1 MTTFNTAAQEHFFK
15 VVLIGAPSVGKTSIL
30 ERFVTDIYTEE
41 YKATIGADFRTK
53 ELSINGEQVLLQIWD
68 TAGQER
74 FRSLAAPFYR
84 GAQICVLVFDVNDKH
99 TFDAID
105 QWRDEFLHHAD
116 IEEQE
121 TFPFLLLGNKSDLGS
136 KVTEST
142 VKRFLE
148 QRGWENVMYLETSA
162 KHNTNIKESFQQV
175 AKLCLK
181 NTSQDLLVQRYA
193 APEASMQRVDAALP
207 REMDTDPVNL
217 TEVMSNA
224 DDNIGSSMCGGY
236 YCQML

>member
-162 KHNTNIKESFQQV
+162 KHNTNIKEAFVQV
-175 AKLCLK
+175 AKLCLQ
-181 NTSQDLLVQRYA
+181 NTSQDLLYVP
-193 APEASMQRVDAALP
+193 PEATQRMDAILP
-207 REMDTDPVNL
+207 AREMETETVDL
-217 TEVMSNA
+217 QEVMSNA
-224 DDNIGSSMCGGY
+224 DDNMGSSMCGY